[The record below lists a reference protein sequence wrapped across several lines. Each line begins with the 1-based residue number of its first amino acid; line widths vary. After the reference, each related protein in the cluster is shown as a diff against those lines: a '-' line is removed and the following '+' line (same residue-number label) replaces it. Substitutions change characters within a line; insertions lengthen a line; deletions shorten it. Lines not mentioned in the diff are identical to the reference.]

1 MFQQVIL
8 IGNATRDTE
17 VRYTPNRTAVA
28 DVGIAVN
35 KRIKKNDEWV
45 DEPTFLDVTCW
56 AKTAEIAGEYVKK
69 GKQIMIEGELRVD
82 KWENNEGEKR
92 SRLVIVA
99 RQLKLLGGGP
109 RSNGTTKKDIK
120 TSPPQNDSLPIEVDN
135 DVPF

>member
-17 VRYTPNRTAVA
+17 LRYTPNRTAVA

-82 KWENNEGEKR
+82 KWESNEGEKR

-109 RSNGTTKKDIK
+109 RSNGITKKDVA